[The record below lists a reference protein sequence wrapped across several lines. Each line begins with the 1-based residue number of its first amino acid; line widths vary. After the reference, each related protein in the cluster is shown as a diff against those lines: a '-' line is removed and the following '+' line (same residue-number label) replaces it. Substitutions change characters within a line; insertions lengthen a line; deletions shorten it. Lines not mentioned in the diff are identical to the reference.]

1 MLRALIGLLVLGAT
15 VPEQEWRELKSAHFT
30 LRTNLDADAALQAA
44 VEIER
49 TRAALLAAMWPAPHD
64 VGIEPVDIIILKTR
78 SEFEH
83 YAAEG
88 SRGLYSHS
96 ALPPRIV
103 LWGAP
108 DSWEERLTEMNP
120 SGLPAPPSSPG
131 SNAPALSRNPT
142 TGRRGGYVD
151 PRPPASVQ
159 DPEYSTH
166 LELVQAGSASVLR
179 HELAHHVASAVYGRL
194 PLWFS
199 EGQAQFLE
207 SLKLSED
214 GRTATIGLINPT
226 AWLEYRRIRTIST
239 LDVLLWETPL
249 PGLSQ
254 GESMGR
260 YGVSWQLYQW
270 LFTTHREALRCYQEG
285 LAAAETSPKAWARC
299 FPDLVP
305 EELNKALWAFS
316 RTGKPAVLQLN
327 VPPIGFE
334 VKTRLLTEA
343 EVHLVHAQV
352 ALAAPRR
359 AELLEE
365 ARIEV
370 ERALA
375 ADPASVGA
383 LQLLAPLVPPKVR
396 LENGRRAVAAHKDD
410 GWAWLLLADALWDS
424 QGSAE
429 ERYQAYQQAVSLL
442 PDSPLVL
449 GRAARNLLSRN
460 ERPEAL
466 VLAQRAAQL
475 APWNG
480 EVQTI
485 HALALAAAGR
495 CAEGISAANQA
506 RSMLPPG
513 SSGLTSALD
522 IGLGRACPPEPQ
534 MDAGVT
540 TGQR

>member
-1 MLRALIGLLVLGAT
+1 MLRGLIALLVLGASG
-15 VPEQEWRELKSAHFT
+15 PGQGWLELKSAHFT
-30 LRTNLDADAALQAA
+30 LRTNLDPEAAMKAA

-49 TRAALLAAMWPAPHD
+49 TRAALLAAMWPPPHE
-64 VGIEPVDIIILKTR
+64 VGIEPVDIIVLKDR

-103 LWGAP
+103 LWGGP
-108 DSWEERLTEMNP
+108 DSWEEKLTDQNP
-120 SGLPAPPSSPG
+120 SGIPSPNQTIPSGGRMGPG
-131 SNAPALSRNPT
+131 TS
-142 TGRRGGYVD
+142 RRGGYVE
-151 PRPPASVQ
+151 PRPPSSVQ
-159 DPEYSTH
+159 DPELLTH
-166 LELVQAGSASVLR
+166 LELVRAGSASVLR

-226 AWLEYRRIRTIST
+226 AWLEYRRNRSIGT
-239 LDVLLWETPL
+239 LDALRWETPL
-249 PGLSQ
+249 TGLSQ
-254 GESMGR
+254 GESMAL
-260 YGVSWQLYQW
+260 YGASWQLYQW
-270 LFTTHREALRCYQEG
+270 LFTTRRDALRCYQEH
-285 LAAAETSPKAWARC
+285 LASGEPSPAAWAGC
-299 FPDLVP
+299 FPDLLP
-305 EELNKALWAFS
+305 QELNQTLWVFS
-316 RTGKPAVLQLN
+316 RTGKASLVDIA
-327 VPPIGFE
+327 VPPLGFE
-334 VKTRLLTEA
+334 VKIRPLTEA

-359 AELLEE
+359 PELIEE
-365 ARIEV
+365 ARTAV
-370 ERALA
+370 ERTLA

-383 LQLLAPLVPPKVR
+383 LQLLAPLVSPQTR
-396 LENGRRAVAAHKDD
+396 LENGRRAVAAHPDD
-410 GWAWLLLADALWDS
+410 GWAWLLLADALWD
-424 QGSAE
+424 AE
-429 ERYQAYQQAVSLL
+429 GPAGERYRAYGRAVELL

-449 GRAARNLLSRN
+449 GRAARNLLSRD

-466 VLAQRAAQL
+466 VLAERAAQL

-480 EVQTI
+480 EVLTI

-506 RSMLPPG
+506 RKMLPAG
-513 SSGLTSALD
+513 SSGLTTSLEV
-522 IGLGRACPPEPQ
+522 GLGRACPPESAS
-534 MDAGVT
+534 DGGVT

>member
-1 MLRALIGLLVLGAT
+1 VLLGLLALVLLGA
-15 VPEQEWRELKSAHFT
+15 PASGQDWKELKSAHFT
-30 LRTNLDADAALQAA
+30 LRTDLDADAAMQAA

-49 TRAALLAAMWPAPHD
+49 TRAALLAAMWPTPHD
-64 VGIEPVDIIILKTR
+64 AGIEPVDIIILR
-78 SEFEH
+78 SRAEFEH

-108 DSWEERLTEMNP
+108 DSWEEHLQETTP
-120 SGLPAPPSSPG
+120 SGLPSPGLPPSYG
-131 SNAPALSRNPT
+131 SRGGMSG
-142 TGRRGGYVD
+142 GRRGGYVD
-151 PRPPASVQ
+151 PRPPSSVE
-159 DPEYSTH
+159 DPQFSAH
-166 LELVQAGSASVLR
+166 LELVQAGSSSVLK

-214 GRTATIGLINPT
+214 GRKATIGLINPT
-226 AWLEYRRIRTIST
+226 AWLEYRRIRAIST

-270 LFTTHREALRCYQEG
+270 LFTTHPAALRCYQEG
-285 LAAAETSPKAWARC
+285 LASGETSPKAWARC

-305 EELNKALWAFS
+305 EELNKTLWAFS
-316 RTGKPAVLQLN
+316 RGGKPAVVELA
-327 VPPIGFE
+327 VPPVGFE
-334 VKTRLLTEA
+334 VKIRPLEES
-343 EVHLVHAQV
+343 EVHLVRAQV
-352 ALAAPRR
+352 ALAGTRR
-359 AELLEE
+359 PELLEE
-365 ARIEV
+365 ARMEV
-370 ERALA
+370 QAALA

-383 LQLLAPLVPPKVR
+383 LQLVAPLVPPKVR
-396 LENGRRAVAAHKDD
+396 LENGRRAVAAHPDD
-410 GWAWLLLADALWDS
+410 GWAWLLLADALWDAE
-424 QGSAE
+424 GPTE
-429 ERYQAYQQAVSLL
+429 ERYRAYQRAVQLL

-466 VLAQRAAQL
+466 ALAERASQL

-485 HALALAAAGR
+485 HALALAATGR
-495 CAEGISAANQA
+495 CSEGVSAAKQA

-513 SSGLTSALD
+513 SVSLTSGLEV
-522 IGLGRACPPEPQ
+522 GFGRACPAEEAQ
-534 MDAGVT
+534 DAGVT